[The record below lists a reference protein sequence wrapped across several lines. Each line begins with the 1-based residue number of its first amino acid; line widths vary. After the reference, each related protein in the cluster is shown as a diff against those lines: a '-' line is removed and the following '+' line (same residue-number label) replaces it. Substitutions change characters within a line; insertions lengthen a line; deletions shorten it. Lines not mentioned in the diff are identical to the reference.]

1 MDPIGLA
8 VGLIGLAGLFS
19 TCLGAVERFDS
30 WRNFT
35 DDSRLMR
42 TLVEGQKLRL
52 KRWGHVVGFDNGVV
66 SAAHHEALDDP
77 QILAMIRMNLLEI
90 QSICDKVDGNTS
102 HTVAKDVDDAHL
114 LQRPPN
120 ARPGLLPESRRLK
133 MKWALRDKAKFT
145 SKAQTLAFL
154 VQNLHDVVPLGEV
167 HSKASS
173 PQGAF
178 VSSAEGKCLSIVDLR
193 DRLILPIR
201 FVAAQ

>member
-1 MDPIGLA
+1 
-8 VGLIGLAGLFS
+8 
-19 TCLGAVERFDS
+19 
-30 WRNFT
+30 
-35 DDSRLMR
+35 
-42 TLVEGQKLRL
+42 
-52 KRWGHVVGFDNGVV
+52 
-66 SAAHHEALDDP
+66 
-77 QILAMIRMNLLEI
+77 
-90 QSICDKVDGNTS
+90 
-102 HTVAKDVDDAHL
+102 
-114 LQRPPN
+114 
-120 ARPGLLPESRRLK
+120 